1 MNALFQW
8 EQPGQVRRLDPEH
21 GTIPNGQCTHLNAV
35 VLAGTGATDG
45 TGRWELVL
53 DPTTMCL
60 PLHGADW
67 VSLVATPCRQENT
80 GHFIGPPPIIT
91 AEWAPSPAGLTLR
104 IQTRDG
110 HGLDMPDI
118 PFAWHAVI
126 LRQLG

>member
-8 EQPGQVRRLDPEH
+8 EQPGQIRLLDPEH
-21 GTIPNGQCTHLNAV
+21 GTIASGQCRFSNAV
-35 VLAGTGATDG
+35 VLAGTGVTDG

-53 DPTTMCL
+53 DPATMCL
-60 PLHGADW
+60 PLGGADW
-67 VSLVATPCRQENT
+67 VSLVATPCRREDT
-80 GHFIGPPPIIT
+80 VPLLGPPPVIT
-91 AEWAPSPAGLTLR
+91 AEWVSSPTGLILR

-110 HGLDMPDI
+110 NGQDMMDI